1 MKKLLFASTALIASA
16 GIAAAD
22 VSVSGDGRMG
32 VVWANNG
39 VVGSGLPVTQ
49 DQSQPGNPNWAFTN
63 RIRISFSASGET
75 DSGLTFGGSIRADNA
90 PAGAAGTQ
98 GNVYVDGAFGKL
110 SMGNVDSGDKAII
123 GQLHSVG
130 LTGLGFMNE
139 LGYEADGGNMNG
151 LPGAN
156 VTAPARVLYEYDM
169 QGFSFAASHSQT
181 GSNKSAAIGAG
192 YEMAGFNVGIGY
204 GERRNSAGPGWR
216 ARDITA
222 TGGYD
227 FGDFSVKAIAQ
238 DKRYTSAGAQ
248 LERQRSYG
256 VSGSGTFDLVGVSA
270 YVLRTN
276 SNFANNT
283 TTNAGIGASYDL
295 GGGASL
301 QGGLSR
307 QQMFAYDGAGTVNT
321 QTVADFGVSLS
332 F

>member
-1 MKKLLFASTALIASA
+1 MKKILFASTALIASA

-32 VVWANNG
+32 VIYSSAGNL
-39 VVGSGLPVTQ
+39 GSTF
-49 DQSQPGNPNWAFTN
+49 DRSWAFTN
-63 RIRISFSASGET
+63 RIRITFTASGET
-75 DSGLTFGGSIRADNA
+75 DSGLSFGGSIRADNA
-90 PAGAAGTQ
+90 IGGAAGVA

-110 SMGNVDSGDKAII
+110 SMGDVDSGDKAIN
-123 GQLHSVG
+123 GQLHGVG

-139 LGYEADGGNMNG
+139 VGYEADGGNVNG
-151 LPGAN
+151 FPGTL
-156 VTAPARVLYEYDM
+156 TAPARVLYEYEM

-181 GSNKSAAIGAG
+181 GSNKSAAVGAG
-192 YEMAGFNVGIGY
+192 YEMSGFSVGLGY
-204 GERRNSAGPGWR
+204 GERRNSVGNWR

-238 DKRYTSAGAQ
+238 DKRYTQGGA
-248 LERQRSYG
+248 LVERQRSYG
-256 VSGSGTFDLVGVSA
+256 LSGEGSFDLVGVSA

-276 SNFANNT
+276 SNFVGLS

-295 GGGASL
+295 GGGAEL
-301 QGGLSR
+301 KGGLAR
-307 QQMFAYDGAGTVNT
+307 QQMFNYGAGTVVS

>member
-32 VVWANNG
+32 ILYNSTG
-39 VVGSGLPVTQ
+39 VLGTSG
-49 DQSQPGNPNWAFTN
+49 DRNWQFTN
-63 RIRISFSASGET
+63 RIRIIFNASGET
-75 DSGLTFGGSIRADNA
+75 STGLTFGGSIRADNA
-90 PAGAAGTQ
+90 GGGLGGTA

-110 SMGNVDSGDKAII
+110 SMGDVDSGDKAIT

-139 LGYEADGGNMNG
+139 VGYEADGGDMNG
-151 LPGAN
+151 FPGALS
-156 VTAPARVLYEYDM
+156 APARVLYEYEM

-181 GSNKSAAIGAG
+181 GSNKSAAVGAG
-192 YEMAGFNVGIGY
+192 YEMAGFNVGVGY
-204 GERRNSAGPGWR
+204 GERRNSVGNWR

-238 DKRYTSAGAQ
+238 DKRYTMGGALQ
-248 LERQRSYG
+248 ERQRSYG
-256 VSGSGTFDLVGVSA
+256 VSGSGTFDLIGVSA

-276 SNFANNT
+276 SNFANNS

-295 GGGASL
+295 GGGAEL
-301 QGGLSR
+301 KGGLSR